1 MAWRS
6 ASCWLDSFWVYRDII
21 MITTQSRG
29 PDLTITGMVI
39 SSGKAPA
46 CKTHSSQI
54 NRTQCENG
62 IYSMSYVLLWTST
75 CAFLQTHRDVCVG
88 REAQGDI
95 RQGGRGVEI
104 QRTQCPISTQ
114 RLMERSQLQT
124 DRRTDRLVSLGFLLC
139 EMLAVV
145 ERVVCRF
152 IQVAILPTVLISL
165 TESSFQ

>member
-1 MAWRS
+1 M
-6 ASCWLDSFWVYRDII
+6 
-21 MITTQSRG
+21 
-29 PDLTITGMVI
+29 
-39 SSGKAPA
+39 
-46 CKTHSSQI
+46 
-54 NRTQCENG
+54 
-62 IYSMSYVLLWTST
+62 
-75 CAFLQTHRDVCVG
+75 CVG

-114 RLMERSQLQT
+114 CLMERSQLQA
-124 DRRTDRLVSLGFLLC
+124 DRHTDRLVSLGFLLC

-165 TESSFQ
+165 TESFFQ